1 MKREALS
8 VDSIEVVLNKRVL
21 LSMLI
26 VTGISILL
34 SGCLAYI
41 FSDSLFTI
49 FCGLVIGVTIGV
61 VINYFLVTSRK
72 IVKQISVKLSKNE
85 DTEDLCTVMKI
96 E

>member
-21 LSMLI
+21 LLMLI

-61 VINYFLVTSRK
+61 LINYFLVTSRK

-85 DTEDLCTVMKI
+85 DTEDIHTVMKI

>member
-1 MKREALS
+1 MKEEDLS
-8 VDSIEVVLNKRVL
+8 VESLEVVLNKRVL
-21 LSMLI
+21 LLMLI

-61 VINYFLVTSRK
+61 LINYFLVTSRK